1 MWRHGGA
8 DRLDGPES
16 SHHSFSS
23 PPRLRPRQ
31 VPAGATLTIEPGT
44 AIYAMR
50 EQASSLLYLVLH
62 VDTRLRPLRPT
73 SSPPPRGALPA
84 FAPARAVRAGSRL
97 HPRLEACIHPL
108 HSFPCQEPVSIL
120 VLEHGRVDARG
131 TIDAPIRLL
140 APPWLEPQVMPHRAG
155 ATPRSAP
162 PSTMSVFAHI
172 KAEFGAPRFRI
183 GSLAEIER
191 CDAHCYAPTTFPT
204 TSAWNLITPPRAPP
218 PPSPPRPPPSPPPL
232 PPSG

>member
-1 MWRHGGA
+1 MECGTLEASDHIWRRDQLHLLGCTVT
-8 DRLDGPES
+8 
-16 SHHSFSS
+16 
-23 PPRLRPRQ
+23 

-50 EQASSLLYLVLH
+50 E
-62 VDTRLRPLRPT
+62 
-73 SSPPPRGALPA
+73 
-84 FAPARAVRAGSRL
+84 
-97 HPRLEACIHPL
+97 
-108 HSFPCQEPVSIL
+108 QEPVSIL